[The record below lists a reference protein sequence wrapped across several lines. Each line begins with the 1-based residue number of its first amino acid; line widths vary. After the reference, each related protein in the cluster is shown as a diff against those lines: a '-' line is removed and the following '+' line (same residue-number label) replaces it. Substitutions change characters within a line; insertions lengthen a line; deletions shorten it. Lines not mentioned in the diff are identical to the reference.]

1 MRIIDNYGIWGAL
14 VIVFACGCV
23 AFWLVALLLALVGV
37 FVSDGVF
44 FLVSV
49 GGFVLIGAALGMRR
63 IEEEKII
70 REARKRRNPDK
81 AEK

>member
-1 MRIIDNYGIWGAL
+1 MRIFDNYGLWGTL

-49 GGFVLIGAALGMRR
+49 GSFALIGAALGVRR
-63 IEEEKII
+63 IEEGKII
-70 REARKRRNPDK
+70 REARKRRNSGK
-81 AEK
+81 GEK